1 MGAYADLTAQGTP
14 TRQASVLTGI
24 SRATASRRQQRP
36 GPPTPREMVPA
47 NRLSCTERAKVLA
60 VLTSDEFVDATP
72 LQIFAELLDR
82 GIYLCSVS
90 TMYRVLREN
99 TLVKERRRQAWL

>member
-47 NRLSCTERAKVLA
+47 N
-60 VLTSDEFVDATP
+60 
-72 LQIFAELLDR
+72 
-82 GIYLCSVS
+82 VS
-90 TMYRVLREN
+90 TSTVQRWKREAEEV
-99 TLVKERRRQAWL
+99 TT